1 MTISLLY
8 PHCLQLEE
16 NDLYDAVNTGLQ
28 QTNLGLENPAA
39 MEFPTVVPDKA
50 TSPRL
55 PAKPQVSFLHTKKG
69 LDVSPWTVSKEES
82 AEVRRILCY
91 TGRWLRAW
99 DEGFLPQSGP

>member
-1 MTISLLY
+1 MAISLLY

-28 QTNLGLENPAA
+28 QTSLGLENPAA
-39 MEFPTVVPDKA
+39 MGFPIMVPEKA

-69 LDVSPWTVSKEES
+69 LDVNPWTVSKEES
-82 AEVRRILCY
+82 AEVRRICAAR
-91 TGRWLRAW
+91 TDGC
-99 DEGFLPQSGP
+99 